1 MRKGSLSVVWGYM
14 LKKCVV
20 AKVSLWVSLISPLS
34 YAQLCI
40 EQFRMWAV
48 FRVALSLHTA
58 WCTLHTQG
66 EQSLLNLV
74 YQSFDRTSIYTYM
87 CVYVINYI
95 II

>member
-1 MRKGSLSVVWGYM
+1 MGITNFTSFICATLH
-14 LKKCVV
+14 
-20 AKVSLWVSLISPLS
+20 
-34 YAQLCI
+34 
-40 EQFRMWAV
+40 RMWAV

-87 CVYVINYI
+87 CVCVYVINNI